1 MSKIIFFPANIYTK
15 RKRDCNLA
23 VPPIEA
29 LVLPFVKNSN
39 TVAHAACILYN
50 KVHATR
56 VHVYTY
62 HRHLSVAMFC
72 NVLKFTRF
80 RLTKTKRV
88 RRYSLCPYPTTL
100 IGHFPDVDYTKNV
113 RTHVVQLRNT
123 LQNYYKNLIY
133 ANIFLKKCFFCYFF
147 YVKSCETG
155 PFVSG
160 HFGGMGELK
169 RRKIKAFATNFLEI
183 LHFFAEKFG
192 HIKKKQYLC
201 SPFCV

>member
-1 MSKIIFFPANIYTK
+1 MQVFSHKSAKILSIYGNPICQRSYFFPQTYIQKESGTAILLFRQSRLWY
-15 RKRDCNLA
+15 CLFY
-23 VPPIEA
+23 P
-29 LVLPFVKNSN
+29 NSN
-39 TVAHAACILYN
+39 TEAHAVRILYY

-62 HRHLSVAMFC
+62 HRHLSVAMSWIKI
-72 NVLKFTRF
+72 LKFTRF

-147 YVKSCETG
+147 
-155 PFVSG
+155 
-160 HFGGMGELK
+160 
-169 RRKIKAFATNFLEI
+169 
-183 LHFFAEKFG
+183 
-192 HIKKKQYLC
+192 
-201 SPFCV
+201 

>member
-50 KVHATR
+50 KVHTLTR
-56 VHVYTY
+56 IHVYTY

-72 NVLKFTRF
+72 NILKFTRF

-100 IGHFPDVDYTKNV
+100 IGHFPDVDYTKKCTNPRSV
-113 RTHVVQLRNT
+113 ITEYAAKL
-123 LQNYYKNLIY
+123 LQKFDIC
-133 ANIFLKKCFFCYFF
+133 KYFF
-147 YVKSCETG
+147 EKM
-155 PFVSG
+155 
-160 HFGGMGELK
+160 HFLL
-169 RRKIKAFATNFLEI
+169 FFL
-183 LHFFAEKFG
+183 
-192 HIKKKQYLC
+192 
-201 SPFCV
+201 

>member
-29 LVLPFVKNSN
+29 LVLPFYLNSN

-56 VHVYTY
+56 VRINTY
-62 HRHLSVAMFC
+62 HRHLSVAMSWIKI
-72 NVLKFTRF
+72 LKFTRF

-113 RTHVVQLRNT
+113 STHVVQLRNT
-123 LQNYYKNLIY
+123 LQNYYKYLIY
-133 ANIFLKKCFFCYFF
+133 ANIFLKK
-147 YVKSCETG
+147 
-155 PFVSG
+155 
-160 HFGGMGELK
+160 ML
-169 RRKIKAFATNFLEI
+169 FL
-183 LHFFAEKFG
+183 
-192 HIKKKQYLC
+192 
-201 SPFCV
+201 